1 MANLHLDQAAGLR
14 QIMARSRPRIVS
26 ILSALGNTAGGAN
39 ELHRILGNLA
49 ASFTLDGSKAH
60 IIYGADYEVDT
71 LKYYGLLNKPCLI
84 DVMREQK
91 PLEDAISTLRNDF
104 TSTWLGHTREMNPVL
119 TPQLSEY
126 INLLAKSHDI
136 VMIETK
142 VNANQSLPLQLLNE
156 GVIIIQ
162 MNQKATSIKQAYG
175 LIKQLHRTL
184 GKRDFGILVHG
195 NTAKNADIV
204 FNNIAGVARRFLD
217 IELEYMGY
225 IPTDEHMNHAYK
237 MGRSVVDAFPAT
249 VVAKTYRALAK
260 RLLRQNPPVAAL
272 NASSMM

>member
-1 MANLHLDQAAGLR
+1 MANFLLDQAAGLR
-14 QIMARSRPRIVS
+14 QIMARSQPRIVS
-26 ILSALGNTAGGAN
+26 ILSALGNTAGSAN

-60 IIYGADYEVDT
+60 IIYAADYEIDT

-91 PLEDAISTLRNDF
+91 PLEHAISTLRNDF
-104 TSTWLGHTREMNPVL
+104 TSTWLGHTLEMNPVL
-119 TPQLSEY
+119 IPQLSEY

-136 VMIETK
+136 VMVETK

-162 MNQKATSIKQAYG
+162 MNQKPTSIKQAYG
-175 LIKQLHRTL
+175 LIKQLHGTL
-184 GKRDFGILVHG
+184 GKGDFGILVHG
-195 NTAKNADIV
+195 NTVKNADIV
-204 FNNIAGVARRFLD
+204 FTNIASVAKRFLG

-225 IPTDEHMNHAYK
+225 IPSDEHMHQAYK

-260 RLLRQNPPVAAL
+260 RLLKQNLPFAAL
-272 NASSMM
+272 DTSPMI

>member
-49 ASFTLDGSKAH
+49 ASFTLDGTKAH

-184 GKRDFGILVHG
+184 GKRDFGILVHA
-195 NTAKNADIV
+195 NTTKNADIV